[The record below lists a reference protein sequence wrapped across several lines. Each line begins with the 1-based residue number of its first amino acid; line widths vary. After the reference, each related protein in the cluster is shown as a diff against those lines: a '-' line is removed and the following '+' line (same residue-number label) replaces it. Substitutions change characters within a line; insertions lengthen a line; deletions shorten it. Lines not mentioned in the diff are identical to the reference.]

1 MGQVRIQAK
10 YYTPREYL
18 AVEREAGFR
27 HEYMDGE
34 IFAMAGGNKRHNLI
48 SANVIRIIGNQI
60 LDRSCSVYGSDMRI
74 KIPFTNAYTYP
85 DVVGLCGPEEFEDDT
100 EDNLL
105 NPALIV
111 DVLSKST
118 EAYDRGAK
126 FESYQTIESL
136 REYVLITQEPFR
148 VEQFVR
154 RDANT
159 WTYFEFRSADD
170 VLKLHSIE
178 CELCLRDIYH
188 KVEQKFPKEVA

>member
-48 SANVIRIIGNQI
+48 SANVIRVIGNQI
-60 LDRSCSVYGSDMRI
+60 LDRSFSVYGSDMRI

-111 DVLSKST
+111 EVLSKST

>member
-1 MGQVRIQAK
+1 MSIWMAK
-10 YYTPREYL
+10 SSRW
-18 AVEREAGFR
+18 RAGT
-27 HEYMDGE
+27 
-34 IFAMAGGNKRHNLI
+34 NLI
-48 SANVIRIIGNQI
+48 SANVIRVIGNQI
-60 LDRSCSVYGSDMRI
+60 LDRYCSVYGSDMRI